1 MSSNRHRGQSKS
13 ARHGANPTQPQTTRV
28 DSAMLLRLIS
38 LDKMFLHQC
47 ATAESLLSRQKVV
60 GDRLRSLVAEARE
73 GPSNRQSDRDI
84 VDIVGEYRQDLKKFE
99 GCLKSMRELSGEA
112 EDIARE
118 QENVLVKIAK
128 EQIRQQEGKAI
139 EDN

>member
-1 MSSNRHRGQSKS
+1 M
-13 ARHGANPTQPQTTRV
+13 
-28 DSAMLLRLIS
+28 
-38 LDKMFLHQC
+38 
-47 ATAESLLSRQKVV
+47 SRQKAVV
-60 GDRLRSLVAEARE
+60 DRLQSLVAEARE

-84 VDIVGEYRQDLKKFE
+84 GNIVGEYRQDLKKFE
-99 GCLKSMRELSGEA
+99 GYLKSMRELSGEA